1 MAGPAPP
8 LVSVLTVGLQ
18 CWTLGIFLPILLVEA
33 WTTRQPLQTVF
44 TQPTPVLS
52 LGLSPEARVSALC
65 LCVYQPVHVLG
76 WGVQGG
82 GTAPLCW
89 SVSVLPAANWLLHSS
104 LSL

>member
-1 MAGPAPP
+1 MAGG
-8 LVSVLTVGLQ
+8 VLTVGLQ
-18 CWTLGIFLPILLVEA
+18 GWTLGFFLPILLVVA
-33 WTTRQPLQTVF
+33 WTIRQPLQTVC

-52 LGLSPEARVSALC
+52 LGLYPEARVSALC
-65 LCVYQPVHVLG
+65 PRVYQPVCVLG

-82 GTAPLCW
+82 GIAPLCW